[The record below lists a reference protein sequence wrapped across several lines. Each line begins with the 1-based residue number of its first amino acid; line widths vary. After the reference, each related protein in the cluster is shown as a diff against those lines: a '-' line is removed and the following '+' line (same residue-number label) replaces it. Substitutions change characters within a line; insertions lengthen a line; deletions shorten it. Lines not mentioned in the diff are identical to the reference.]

1 MDFSFFTTKK
11 KSNNITNNKIYNYEI
26 VSFPD
31 KNKNFGNY
39 TGTYPK
45 QAAQKAF
52 TFLSTLVGDEIKKD
66 GRFVVFSIRKK
77 NSRNNASANTS
88 TNRNKVH
95 KFIGTV
101 VELENYII
109 NSKTNKK
116 VKLKNV
122 VSKYNPALD
131 NIKSSNI
138 TIKYKS

>member
-1 MDFSFFTTKK
+1 MDFSFFTSQKK
-11 KSNNITNNKIYNYEI
+11 ANNITNKTYNYEI
-26 VSFPD
+26 VSFPN

-52 TFLSTLVGDEIKKD
+52 TFLSSLAGDEIKKD

-77 NSRNNASANTS
+77 NSSNNE
-88 TNRNKVH
+88 NRNKVH

-138 TIKYKS
+138 RIRYNK

>member
-1 MDFSFFTTKK
+1 MDFSFFTSQKK
-11 KSNNITNNKIYNYEI
+11 ANNITNKTYNYEI

-52 TFLSTLVGDEIKKD
+52 TFLSTIVGDEIKKD
-66 GRFVVFSIRKK
+66 GSFIVFSIRKK
-77 NSRNNASANTS
+77 NSSNNENK
-88 TNRNKVH
+88 NKVN

-131 NIKSSNI
+131 NIKSTNI
-138 TIKYKS
+138 KIRYNK